1 MDDRLIMYMHAGSGN
16 HGCEAIVNSL
26 CPMIKEQAALVSYR
40 GGEDERYSLGE
51 LCAVIQERSFKGHK
65 LAHLLYYAYRKLTG
79 DGESFIR
86 YRYHEV
92 FRGGRAPLAVSI
104 GGDNYCYESM
114 LSDLR
119 LANAAFNH
127 TGTRTVLAGCSIE
140 PSLMADGGILSDL
153 SGYHTIIA
161 RESITYRA
169 LREAFEGKGAGRP
182 VPVLCCYPDPAFT
195 LSPRELPLP
204 EGFAEGNTV
213 GVNVSPMV
221 QEKESQEGLALEN
234 YQELIQY
241 IIDYT
246 DMQVALIPHVV
257 WPNNDD
263 RRPLHQLHEI
273 FKETG
278 RVVEIGDGTC
288 QELKGYIGRC
298 RFFVGARTHATI
310 AAYSS
315 LVPTLVVG
323 YSVKARGIARDLFG
337 TWENYVVPVQ
347 GLEKPEDL
355 TQGFLW
361 LMAHE
366 GEIRQHLEKIM
377 PDYQKKALL
386 TGKEVDRLWEEFSR
400 Q

>member
-1 MDDRLIMYMHAGSGN
+1 
-16 HGCEAIVNSL
+16 
-26 CPMIKEQAALVSYR
+26 
-40 GGEDERYSLGE
+40 
-51 LCAVIQERSFKGHK
+51 
-65 LAHLLYYAYRKLTG
+65 
-79 DGESFIR
+79 
-86 YRYHEV
+86 
-92 FRGGRAPLAVSI
+92 
-104 GGDNYCYESM
+104 
-114 LSDLR
+114 
-119 LANAAFNH
+119 
-127 TGTRTVLAGCSIE
+127 
-140 PSLMADGGILSDL
+140 
-153 SGYHTIIA
+153 
-161 RESITYRA
+161 
-169 LREAFEGKGAGRP
+169 
-182 VPVLCCYPDPAFT
+182 
-195 LSPRELPLP
+195 
-204 EGFAEGNTV
+204 
-213 GVNVSPMV
+213 MV